1 MNLYLR
7 VLSYVKP
14 YKLNVVFSLLSS
26 IFFVVFNAIS
36 IWMVSTLISTIMDS
50 PKIAKLENSS
60 LNFNDKLEQLTY
72 QLIGT
77 GTQLEKLQNLCIILI
92 LCYLLKNIF
101 FYINNVLLSYV
112 QYNMIMDIR
121 TETFTHLHNLPLS
134 FFNKNKIG
142 NISSIVIRDIASMR
156 TAFTQTIQKLINE
169 PINIIVFL
177 VLLFI
182 INIKLTLYV
191 FIMVPISA
199 FIITKL
205 GQSIRRKAKRSSIQ
219 IAGITNI
226 LHETLSGIKIVKSF
240 GMEKS
245 EVSKFI
251 KESIHYFNLTFRQ
264 AKLRHLI
271 TPVNDMIGVFL
282 GALLLWFGGYEVI
295 VTRSMDADSFIRY
308 IIYLFAMLQPARKLG
323 NVNAIIQTGLAS
335 AERVFNIIDKT
346 PDIVNSKSPKSLEN
360 FKKYIQFENV
370 SFQYGNTEKMALNNI
385 NIKIPK
391 GKVLALVGMSG
402 SGKSTFADLIPRFY
416 DTTNGSITIDQINIK
431 NIDLKYLRNL
441 MGIVSQDTFLFNDTI
456 SNNIS
461 YGVQNASFDKIKT
474 AAENAN
480 ALEFIKK
487 LPQKFN
493 TIIGEK
499 GSRLSGG
506 QRQRISIARALL
518 KNPQIL
524 ILDEATS
531 ALDSDSERKVQ
542 TAIDKLVQNRTV
554 IVIAHRLS
562 TIINA
567 DNIVVLNDG
576 KIIESGSHDEL
587 LKINGAYKQLCQNQ
601 FNNEK

>member
-1 MNLYLR
+1 
-7 VLSYVKP
+7 
-14 YKLNVVFSLLSS
+14 
-26 IFFVVFNAIS
+26 
-36 IWMVSTLISTIMDS
+36 MVSTLISTIMHA
-50 PKIAKLENSS
+50 PKITKLELAANT
-60 LNFNDKLEQLTY
+60 FNDKLEQLTY
-72 QLIGT
+72 QLIGN
-77 GTQLEKLQNLCIILI
+77 GTQLEQLQNLCIILI
-92 LCYLLKNIF
+92 LCYFLKNIF
-101 FYINNVLLSYV
+101 FYINNLLLSYV

-121 TETFTHLHNLPLS
+121 TQTFTHLHNLPLS

-142 NISSIVIRDIASMR
+142 NISSIVIRDIAAMR

-177 VLLFI
+177 ILLFI
-182 INIKLTLYV
+182 INVKLTLYV

-226 LHETLSGIKIVKSF
+226 LHETLSGIRIVKSF
-240 GMEKS
+240 GMEKK
-245 EVSKFI
+245 EVNKFI
-251 KESIHYFNLTFRQ
+251 KESVHYFNLTFRQ

-282 GALLLWFGGYEVI
+282 GAMLLWVGGYEVI
-295 VTRSMDADSFIRY
+295 ETRSMDPDSFIRY

-335 AERVFNIIDKT
+335 AERVFDVIDIAPNIT
-346 PDIVNSKSPKSLEN
+346 NSKSPNL
-360 FKKYIQFENV
+360 FESFNNNIKFNSV
-370 SFQYGNTEKMALNNI
+370 SFQYENTEKPSLNNI
-385 NIKIPK
+385 NITIPK
-391 GKVLALVGMSG
+391 GKVLALVGVSG

-416 DTTNGSITIDQINIK
+416 DTTDGSITIDEINIK
-431 NIDLKYLRNL
+431 NIDLKHLRNL

-456 SNNIS
+456 ANNIS
-461 YGVQNASFDKIKT
+461 YGLPNASFNEIES

-480 ALEFIKK
+480 ALEFITK
-487 LPQKFN
+487 LPNGFD

-542 TAIDKLVQNRTV
+542 KAIDNLVQNRTV

-567 DNIVVLNDG
+567 DNIAVLNDG
-576 KIIESGSHDEL
+576 EIIESGTHEDL
-587 LKINGAYKQLCQNQ
+587 LKINGSYKKLYQNQ
-601 FNNEK
+601 FDSDK